1 MMKKSF
7 LGILAVTV
15 SSLFLLAGCAPAP
28 ASESPVPTEDLI
40 LAITGE
46 VTEVV
51 PSDDVTQITVD
62 AGKDGSS
69 QSNYSLMI
77 LNVDKN
83 VPVTLDGQTENFKEG
98 AISVGDAIEVYLSP
112 TTPVTAS
119 EPPQATP
126 VSIVI
131 VAQSGGTLLEGST
144 GQTSVTGEITEITK
158 DKDYYLV
165 YVQNEPDGEPVN
177 DLRAVVSS
185 DTKITSEDTGSNMAA
200 TDLAVGQKVTVST
213 DGRMTF
219 SIPPQANAQTILVH
233 DAQAK

>member
-1 MMKKSF
+1 M
-7 LGILAVTV
+7 
-15 SSLFLLAGCAPAP
+15 
-28 ASESPVPTEDLI
+28 
-40 LAITGE
+40 
-46 VTEVV
+46 
-51 PSDDVTQITVD
+51 D

-112 TTPVTAS
+112 HHSCDRFRA
-119 EPPQATP
+119 AAANTP

-185 DTKITSEDTGSNMAA
+185 DTKSLRKTLESNMAVA
-200 TDLAVGQKVTVST
+200 DLAVGQKVTVST

>member
-15 SSLFLLAGCAPAP
+15 SSLFLFAGCAPAP

-69 QSNYSLMI
+69 QSNYTLMI

-98 AISVGDAIEVYLSP
+98 AVSVGDAIEVYLSP

-126 VSIVI
+126 DSIVI

-165 YVQNEPDGEPVN
+165 YVQNEPDG

-185 DTKITSEDTGSNMAA
+185 DTKITSEDTGNSMAA